1 MAVQE
6 NRHFSELGGSYL
18 FSEVARRVKAFQE
31 GHPEQKVIR
40 MGIGDV
46 TRPIP
51 QVIVDAM
58 HGAVAEMGTPEGF
71 HGYGPEQGYEF
82 LRNAVAGY
90 YKRFGVELSP
100 EEIFISD
107 GAKSD
112 LGNLGDIF
120 DPDCSVMVTDPVY
133 PAYVDSAVMS

>member
-31 GHPEQKVIR
+31 EHPEQKVIR

-58 HGAVAEMGTPEGF
+58 HGAVAEMGTPE
-71 HGYGPEQGYEF
+71 
-82 LRNAVAGY
+82 
-90 YKRFGVELSP
+90 
-100 EEIFISD
+100 
-107 GAKSD
+107 
-112 LGNLGDIF
+112 
-120 DPDCSVMVTDPVY
+120 
-133 PAYVDSAVMS
+133 